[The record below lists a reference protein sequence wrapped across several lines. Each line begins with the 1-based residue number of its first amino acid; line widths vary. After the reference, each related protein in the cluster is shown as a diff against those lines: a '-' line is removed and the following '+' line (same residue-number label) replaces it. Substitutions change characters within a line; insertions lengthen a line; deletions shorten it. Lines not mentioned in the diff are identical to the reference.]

1 MLSFN
6 WGLYPVCSSHAS
18 RGMMPQESNSDR
30 VHRVEFFFFFLKKT
44 KVKKFSAASDH
55 KGGQTR
61 HVVHLIRTRN

>member
-30 VHRVEFFFFFLKKT
+30 VHRVEFFFFLKKT